1 MGAKGI
7 LERYLQI
14 KPTILFVDAEILYAG
29 KTIDLRSKLKTVVT
43 ELVKKVTELDRV
55 IVTSGSTWDDSSV

>member
-14 KPTILFVDAEILYAG
+14 KPKLLFVDSEVLYAG
-29 KTIDLRSKLKTVVT
+29 KTLDLRNKLKTVVT
-43 ELVKKVTELDRV
+43 ELVKQVAELQRV
-55 IVTSGSTWDDSSV
+55 VVTSGSTWDDPSV